1 MSLGYNIPPKEKG
14 VPLVPHF
21 IVADPSPQAHFRL
34 NKDYSDTIAEFTG
47 EDREAEV
54 TCLSRDVL

>member
-14 VPLVPHF
+14 CAPCAHF
-21 IVADPSPQAHFRL
+21 IVADPSPQAPFR
-34 NKDYSDTIAEFTG
+34 KDYSDTIAEFTG